1 MGCVAGAGAEVH
13 QERSVR
19 CHLLGVADH
28 RDGAVRQIFG
38 QVVALFP
45 GQPVLGAHRFGR
57 RVDELL
63 ILNQVRVVLAGLP
76 AEEPVETFESPPA
89 GPVTLRGRHVD
100 LIRGCQM
107 PFPDGVGVVAALAED
122 LGDCRRLKRDVTV
135 GTRETHRQI
144 GDTSHADGGV
154 VASGEKRSA
163 GG

>member
-1 MGCVAGAGAEVH
+1 MGCVAGAGAEIH
-13 QERSVR
+13 QERPVG

-28 RDGAVRQIFG
+28 RDGAVHQIFG
-38 QVVALFP
+38 QVVALFA
-45 GQPVLGAHRFGR
+45 GQPVLGAYRFGR

-76 AEEPVETFESPPA
+76 AEEPVETFKSPPTW
-89 GPVTLRGRHVD
+89 PVALRGCHVG
-100 LIRGCQM
+100 LIRGRQM
-107 PFPDGVGVVAALAED
+107 PFPDGIGVVAAFAED
-122 LGDCRRLKRDVTV
+122 LGDRCRLERDVTV

-154 VASGEKRSA
+154 VTSGEKRSA